1 MSSQF
6 DLISRIII
14 RQFDVFFADYRA
26 ITLGAKTRF
35 EQADWT
41 GVQAASVKRLELYKQ
56 HLGLCRERLQEYNSD
71 IINQANWQ
79 YLKVAYRAHL
89 VTHKTA
95 SIAATFYNSLFC
107 EIFDH
112 SQLDE
117 RYAFVY
123 PVEAFNDASS
133 IEESTRLTQESIDVL
148 VNRYRLTGQL
158 VDLIDAILCDYPFDV
173 HFASKQQDIRL
184 MVDAV
189 KTQLLQEAGWVNPE
203 DVFVEVLKPVFYRNK
218 AAYLIGRIQLKRGEW
233 IPFVLPFLHSKGKG
247 IYVDALI
254 TRADD
259 VSMIFSFTR
268 SYFMVDVDQVAG
280 IIGFLRSL
288 IPNKP
293 LSEIYVSIGLKKHG
307 KTIFY
312 RQFLKHLSNSTDN
325 FSLAPGI
332 KGMVML
338 VFTLP
343 SSGIVFKV
351 IRDRFA
357 APKNITHDQVKEK
370 YHLVTRH
377 DRAGRMADTQEFTYL
392 KIPKNR
398 ICDTLL
404 KELIQSVPSQLIES
418 DQFITI
424 RHLYIERR
432 MTPLNLY
439 LQSASDQ
446 QISEVM
452 DEYGNAIK
460 QLAAVNIFPGDML
473 LKNFGVTRHNRV
485 VFYDYDEISYL
496 TDCHFRE
503 LPQAQTIEQEMAG
516 EPWYDIDEADVF
528 PEEFALFFSGN
539 MKAKKAFEE
548 KHSDL
553 YQTSYWQNM
562 QQVAYAEQLFDMF
575 PYRRSKRFKR
585 RSDST

>member
-1 MSSQF
+1 MKTSF
-6 DLISRIII
+6 DDISRIII
-14 RQFDVFFADYRA
+14 NQFDAFFADYRS

-35 EQADWT
+35 EQADWPE
-41 GVQAASVKRLELYKQ
+41 VQIASVKRLELYKQ
-56 HLGLCRERLQEYNSD
+56 HLAICCDQLLEYQEAISLKE
-71 IINQANWQ
+71 NWQ
-79 YLKVAYRAHL
+79 PLKLSYRKCIDKHEN
-89 VTHKTA
+89 T

-117 RYAFVY
+117 HYAFVY
-123 PVEAFNDASS
+123 HVESFNDASS
-133 IEESTRLTQESIDVL
+133 VEESTRLTQEAVDAL
-148 VNRYRLTGQL
+148 VHRYHLTGQL
-158 VDLIDAILCDYPFDV
+158 VDLIDAIISDYPFAVPFID
-173 HFASKQQDIRL
+173 KQQDIRFI
-184 MVDAV
+184 VEAV
-189 KTQLLQEAGWVNPE
+189 KTQLLQQAGWVNPE
-203 DVFVEVLKPVFYRNK
+203 DVLVEVLKPVFYRNK
-218 AAYLIGRIQLKRGEW
+218 AAYLIGRIQLKQDEW
-233 IPFVLPFLHSKGKG
+233 IPFVIPFLHNKNEG

-254 TRADD
+254 TRVDD

-293 LSEIYVSIGLKKHG
+293 LSEIYSSIGLKKHA

-312 RQFLKHLSNSTDN
+312 RQFLKHLSNSSDN
-325 FSLAPGI
+325 FTLAPGI

-357 APKNITHDQVKEK
+357 APKNITHDEVKQK
-370 YHLVTRH
+370 YQLVTHH

-398 ICDTLL
+398 ICDTLMQEL
-404 KELIQSVPSQLIES
+404 KTSVPSQIIEN

-439 LQSASDQ
+439 LQSANDE

-496 TDCHFRE
+496 TDCNFRV

-516 EPWYDIDEADVF
+516 EPWYDIEEEDVF
-528 PEEFALFFSGN
+528 PEEFPLFFSGN
-539 MKAKKAFEE
+539 IKAKYAFEE

-553 YQTSYWQNM
+553 YKPSYWQKM
-562 QQVAYAEQLFDMF
+562 QQVAYDEQLFDMF

-585 RSDST
+585 